1 MLTIWCSHLALL
13 LDLAAVEVAAAHGV
27 DEELA
32 HGRAHGA
39 QLVEHVQVRL
49 QVVEGGGG
57 GGEAAGRGAG
67 RVDAAQVL
75 EQGEEE
81 VGEQEVAAARQRG
94 GRE

>member
-57 GGEAAGRGAG
+57 GGGEAAGIG

>member
-1 MLTIWCSHLALL
+1 VLTIWCSHLALL

-57 GGEAAGRGAG
+57 EAGGIG
-67 RVDAAQVL
+67 RVEAAQVL

-81 VGEQEVAAARQRG
+81 VGEQELAAARQRG
-94 GRE
+94 GRQ